1 MIKKLFKLLV
11 LLAIVVGG
19 YAAMQIFWERS
30 YGNTATVQIAR
41 PAQTVYA
48 LLTDTNQLGQWVQGM
63 ERAVPLTQGG
73 LQVGARRREYLVFD
87 GTRYR
92 VDSEVLAFQPNQSL
106 RLAISSAGFSAVA
119 EYTLAPSMGGTML
132 TLQQQ
137 TQYTVMMGKLFAQLD
152 NFTLQKKLERDLL
165 NLKLLAESR

>member
-1 MIKKLFKLLV
+1 MIKTLIKLLV

-19 YAAMQIFWERS
+19 YAAVQLFWERS
-30 YGNTATVQIAR
+30 YGNTAAVQIAR

-48 LLTDTNQLGQWVQGM
+48 LLTDTNQLGQWVQGL
-63 ERAVPLTQGG
+63 EQAVPLTQGG
-73 LQVGARRREYLVFD
+73 LRVGARRREYLVFD

-92 VDSEVLAFQPNQSL
+92 VDSRVLAFQPNQSL

-119 EYTLAPSMGGTML
+119 EYTLLPSTGGTML

-137 TQYTVMMGKLFAQLD
+137 THYTVMMGKLFAQLD

-165 NLKLLAESR
+165 NLKQLAESR